1 MAIPGVVE
9 SPHLSLY
16 SRHGCHLCDEMADA
30 LASLK
35 QEVAF
40 HVTVLDID
48 ADPVLA
54 DRFNDLVPVLMHG
67 DRELARYR
75 LDSGSVRAYLAQIR

>member
-1 MAIPGVVE
+1 MAE
-9 SPHLSLY
+9 ALSDL
-16 SRHGCHLCDEMADA
+16 RRQVGFDL
-30 LASLK
+30 
-35 QEVAF
+35 
-40 HVTVLDID
+40 TVMDID

-54 DRFNDLVPVLMHG
+54 ERFNDLVPVLMHG

>member
-1 MAIPGVVE
+1 
-9 SPHLSLY
+9 
-16 SRHGCHLCDEMADA
+16 MADA
-30 LASLK
+30 LAALK
-35 QEVAF
+35 KDIPFELA
-40 HVTVLDID
+40 VLDID
-48 ADPVLA
+48 ADAALA